1 MEQGFIDKLINEDL
15 QIYATSPQIVG
26 TVMYAKVNSEDEI
39 TYLSEDV
46 AVKELEIMPNEMKEK
61 IQELESGEGMIGT
74 QA

>member
-1 MEQGFIDKLINEDL
+1 
-15 QIYATSPQIVG
+15 
-26 TVMYAKVNSEDEI
+26 MYAKVNSEDEI